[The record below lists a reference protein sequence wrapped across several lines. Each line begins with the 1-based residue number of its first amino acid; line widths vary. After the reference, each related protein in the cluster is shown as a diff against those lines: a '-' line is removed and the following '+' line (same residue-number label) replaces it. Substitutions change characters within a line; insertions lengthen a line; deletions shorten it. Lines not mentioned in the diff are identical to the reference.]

1 MKILLM
7 SNTDWYLY
15 NFRLDLAEA
24 LRARGDEVTLA
35 SPGGEYVPQLQAL
48 GFRWLEISI
57 SRRGLNPLE
66 ELATIFHLWA
76 LYRREKPDIV
86 NHYTIKCVL
95 YGSLAARLAGVP
107 RIINSIEGLGIVFSG
122 RNRFLQT
129 VIQWMY
135 RLFLVNTTVIF
146 LNPDDFE
153 LFLHKGLVAPES
165 AHLIPG
171 SGVDV
176 SRFSSFPEPDF
187 APSVVVFPA
196 RLLWEKGVGDFV
208 ESARLLKQR
217 GVAARFALI
226 GEPDPHNPSS
236 ISRQDVEAWV
246 AAGVVEAWGWR
257 QDMPAVYAESHIVC
271 LPSFYREGV
280 PRSLTEAAASGRAIV
295 TTDAPGC
302 REVVRH
308 GVNGLLVPPR
318 DPVALADALQ
328 TLLENPQLRQE
339 MGQRGREIVERE
351 FSSEIVIE
359 KTLKVY
365 GEFTSTRVD
374 NDS

>member
-24 LRARGDEVTLA
+24 LRARGDEVALA
-35 SPGGEYVPQLQAL
+35 SPVGEYAPKLQAQ
-48 GFRWLEISI
+48 GFRWVEITL
-57 SRRGLNPLE
+57 SRRGMNPLE
-66 ELATIFHLWA
+66 ELAAILRLWA
-76 LYRREKPDIV
+76 LYRREKPDVV

-107 RIINSIEGLGIVFSG
+107 RIVNSIEGLGIVFSG
-122 RNRFLQT
+122 RNRLLQ
-129 VIQWMY
+129 ILIEWMY
-135 RLFLVNTTVIF
+135 RLFLVNTSVIF

-153 LFLHKGLVAPES
+153 LFLHKGLVTPES
-165 AHLIPG
+165 AHLISG

-176 SRFSSFPEPDF
+176 ARFTPGPEPDS
-187 APSVVVFPA
+187 ALPVAVFPA
-196 RLLWEKGVGDFV
+196 RLLWEKGVGVFV
-208 ESARLLKQR
+208 EAARLLKQR
-217 GVAARFALI
+217 GVLARFALI

-236 ISRQDVEAWV
+236 ISRQDVETWV
-246 AAGVVEAWGWR
+246 AEGIVEAWGWR
-257 QDMPAVYAESHIVC
+257 QDMPQVYAESHIVC
-271 LPSFYREGV
+271 LPSYYREGV

-318 DPVALADALQ
+318 DPVALADAIQ
-328 TLLENPQLRQE
+328 TLLENPQLRRE
-339 MGQRGREIVERE
+339 MGRRGREIVENE
-351 FSSEIVIE
+351 FSSEIVIG
-359 KTLKVY
+359 KTLEVY
-365 GEFTSTRVD
+365 GGIENRV
-374 NDS
+374 

>member
-7 SNTDWYLY
+7 ANTDWYLY

-24 LRARGDEVTLA
+24 LRVRGDEVTLA
-35 SPGGEYVPQLQAL
+35 SPNGEYVPNLQAL
-48 GFRWLEISI
+48 GFRWVEITL
-57 SRRGLNPLE
+57 SRRGMNPFE
-66 ELATIFHLWA
+66 ELAATVRFWA

-107 RIINSIEGLGIVFSG
+107 RIVNSIEGLGIVFSG
-122 RNRFLQT
+122 RNRLLQ
-129 VIQWMY
+129 IFIEWMY
-135 RLFLVNTTVIF
+135 RLFLMNTNVIF

-153 LFLHKGLVAPES
+153 LFQHKRLVDPE
-165 AHLIPG
+165 AAQLIPG

-176 SRFSSFPEPDF
+176 ARFIPAPEPDSGM
-187 APSVVVFPA
+187 PVVVFPA

-208 ESARLLKQR
+208 EAARLLQER
-217 GVAARFALI
+217 GVAARFVLV

-236 ISRQDVEAWV
+236 VSQVDIGNWV
-246 AAGVVEAWGWR
+246 GEGVVEAWGWR
-257 QDMPAVYAESHIVC
+257 QDMPGVYVESHLVC
-271 LPSFYREGV
+271 LPSYYREGV
-280 PRSLTEAAASGRAIV
+280 PRSLLEAAASGRAIV

-308 GVNGLLVPPR
+308 GVNGLLIPPR

-328 TLLENPQLRQE
+328 TLLENPQLRRE
-339 MGQRGREIVERE
+339 MGRCGREIVEQE

-365 GEFTSTRVD
+365 GEFTSTRAD

>member
-24 LRARGDEVTLA
+24 LRARGDEVILA
-35 SPGGEYVPQLQAL
+35 SPDGEYVPKLQAL
-48 GFRWLEISI
+48 GFRWVEINL
-57 SRRGLNPLE
+57 SRRGMNPFE
-66 ELATIFHLWA
+66 ELAATLRFWA

-107 RIINSIEGLGIVFSG
+107 RIVNSIEGLGIVFGG
-122 RNRFLQT
+122 RNRLLQ
-129 VIQWMY
+129 ILIEWMY

-153 LFLHKGLVAPES
+153 LFQHKRLVAPES

-176 SRFSSFPEPDF
+176 ARFAPGPEPDS
-187 APSVVVFPA
+187 ALPVAVFPA

-208 ESARLLKQR
+208 EAARLLKAR
-217 GVAARFALI
+217 GVAARFALV

-236 ISRQDVEAWV
+236 VSQDDIEGWV
-246 AAGVVEAWGWR
+246 AEGIVEAWGWR
-257 QDMPAVYAESHIVC
+257 QDMPRVYAESHIVC
-271 LPSFYREGV
+271 LPSYYREGV
-280 PRSLTEAAASGRAIV
+280 PRSLLEAAASGRAIV

-302 REVVRH
+302 RDVVRH
-308 GVNGLLVPPR
+308 DVNGLLVPPR
-318 DPVALADALQ
+318 DPAALADALQ
-328 TLLENPQLRQE
+328 TLLENPDLRRE
-339 MGQRGREIVERE
+339 MGQRGREMVERE
-351 FSSEIVIE
+351 FSSQLVIE

-365 GEFTSTRVD
+365 GE
-374 NDS
+374 